1 MIPIVGAL
9 LGTLAENGLTLLSSA
24 IQAKG
29 KQIVE
34 EKWGVKIPDNPTP
47 ADVESLRQLQYEHE
61 EKLLELGIEKA
72 KIEQEELKALL
83 EAQANQEN
91 NVSDRWKADMA
102 SDSWLSK
109 NIRPMTLVYILTA
122 YLLFAGLS
130 AAGINVQESYVS
142 LLGQWGMLVMTAYF
156 GGRTVEKVMEL
167 RNKGDKW
174 VLHKNKPLSSWMLA
188 NWFSTLRNKDSL
200 LPVES

>member
-1 MIPIVGAL
+1 MMIPIVGAL
-9 LGTLAENGLTLLSSA
+9 LGTLAESGLTLLSSA

-29 KQIVE
+29 KDVVE
-34 EKWGVKIPDNPTP
+34 KTLGVKIPDNPTS
-47 ADVESLRQLQYEHE
+47 ADVEKLRQLQYDHE
-61 EKLLELGIEKA
+61 ERLLELGIEKA
-72 KIEQEELKALL
+72 KLEQQELEALL
-83 EAQANQEN
+83 AAQANQEN

-102 SDSWLSK
+102 SDSWMSK
-109 NIRPMTLVYILTA
+109 NIRPLTLVYILSA

-167 RNKGDKW
+167 RNKGDGK
-174 VLHKNKPLSSWMLA
+174 
-188 NWFSTLRNKDSL
+188 
-200 LPVES
+200 

>member
-9 LGTLAENGLTLLSSA
+9 LGTLAESGLGLLSSA
-24 IQAKG
+24 IQVKG
-29 KQIVE
+29 KDVVE
-34 EKWGVKIPDNPTP
+34 KTLGVKIPDNPTP
-47 ADVESLRQLQYEHE
+47 ADVEKLRQLQYDHE
-61 EKLLELGIEKA
+61 ERLLELGIEKA
-72 KIEQEELKALL
+72 KLEQQELEALL
-83 EAQANQEN
+83 AAQANQEN

-167 RNKGDKW
+167 RNKGGDK
-174 VLHKNKPLSSWMLA
+174 
-188 NWFSTLRNKDSL
+188 
-200 LPVES
+200 

>member
-9 LGTLAENGLTLLSSA
+9 LGTLAQNGLGLLASA

-34 EKWGVKIPDNPTP
+34 DKLGVKISDNPTP
-47 ADVESLRQLQYEHE
+47 AEVETLRQLQYDHE
-61 EKLLELGIEKA
+61 ERLLELGIEKA
-72 KIEQEELKALL
+72 RIEQEELRALL
-83 EAQANQEN
+83 AAQANQEN
-91 NVSDRWKADMA
+91 NVSDRWKSDMG

-122 YLLFAGLS
+122 YLLFAALS
-130 AAGINVQESYVS
+130 AAGIQVQESYVQ

-156 GGRTVEKVMEL
+156 GGRTVEKIMDI
-167 RNKGDKW
+167 RKGNK
-174 VLHKNKPLSSWMLA
+174 
-188 NWFSTLRNKDSL
+188 
-200 LPVES
+200 E